1 MIVGVTAR
9 KRHGKDTVC
18 DYLVEK
24 YGFEKYSL
32 ATPLK
37 RGAMEIF
44 GLSEEQVFGD
54 LKEVID
60 PEWGCTPREL
70 LQVLGTELLQFDI
83 QKHLPSFKKIGR
95 YIWVKNFFKYY
106 SKNSSKN
113 IAISDC
119 RFIHETK
126 SIADVKNTLI
136 IKVVRPGLPDN
147 DTHSSESEIDQVE
160 YDHLVIN
167 DGTIEELY
175 TKIDAI
181 IGNK

>member
-1 MIVGVTAR
+1 MIIGVSAR

-32 ATPLK
+32 ASPLK

-83 QKHLPSFKKIGR
+83 QNHIPSFKEIGR
-95 YIWVKNFFKYY
+95 KIWVKNFFKYY
-106 SKNSSKN
+106 KKNSKKN
-113 IAISDC
+113 IVISDC
-119 RFIHETK
+119 RFVHETK
-126 SIADVKNTLI
+126 SIAGVKDTII
-136 IKVVRPGLPDN
+136 IKVVRPGMLDN
-147 DTHSSESEIDQVE
+147 DTHSSEMEIDQVE
-160 YDHLVIN
+160 YDYLVIN
-167 DGTIEELY
+167 DGTLEELY
-175 TKIDAI
+175 AKIDAI
-181 IGNK
+181 VENK